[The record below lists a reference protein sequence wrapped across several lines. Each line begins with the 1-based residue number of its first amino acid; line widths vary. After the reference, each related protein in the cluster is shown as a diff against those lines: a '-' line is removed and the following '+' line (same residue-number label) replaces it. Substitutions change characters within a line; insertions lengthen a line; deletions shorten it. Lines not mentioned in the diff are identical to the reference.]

1 MAKQFNLTAN
11 LQIKGPIGA
20 DAVIRSLNS
29 KFKNV
34 SATIDLKLGSTA
46 KDIKRIEA
54 DFRRFNTTL
63 AQTTDVATRATTAL
77 SGLASSLSTAK
88 FSQVSSQINTAGA
101 SITGLGTSF
110 RKTTKDIDAATFSAA
125 KFGKDSALA
134 LKRFAAFTIPTTFF
148 FGITAGFAAGLKSA
162 IAFERE
168 MVRVAQTV
176 KQPLGAISGLQST
189 ITKLSTDL
197 GVSSAKLADISL
209 ILAQAGLSAKETQT
223 VLSSLAKTELSASFE
238 NLTETTDGV
247 IAAMRQFKI
256 EASGVEDL
264 LNSINE
270 VSARYAV
277 EASDIVTAIQK
288 TGGAFKA
295 AGGNV
300 NELIALFSS
309 IRETTRESGDTI
321 ATGIRTIAGRLQRT
335 ETVTALA
342 ELGVELRDA
351 SGEFVGIF
359 EAFQR
364 IGVVL
369 SQKSTTSEVFA
380 GIVEQ
385 IGGLRQLSRVIP
397 AITEYAKAQ
406 EILNVANEKN
416 NSLNQAAARAQ
427 ESLAIQL
434 DRLRESFVA
443 LFREITDNQFF
454 KIVSRGFVDAT
465 IGATKLISALE
476 PLIPVIGALGIVK
489 LGQGLGSVSQFFK
502 GFAGFFGGEQELTSE
517 EKLNV
522 ILREREK
529 IQAKISKEKERSA
542 DRERRLVERA
552 RKDEIAASRE
562 KIRLEKESERKKQN
576 AIRLERQTQQEA
588 RKVLLDEQKLS
599 NERQRGT
606 TAPKGGAT
614 SGVLVNKNTS
624 ALVALTTAV
633 QQLTKN
639 IASVAAEGKIAAAK
653 SAAQR
658 ANVSSTNANSVGV
671 AGSLDPLAGL
681 TGEARRREFAR
692 LQGKAAS
699 SRLGPPRQI
708 PTAATL
714 SQIRKDEFA
723 RQQIS
728 AAGTPVIVPRPID
741 IAGLDAPD
749 LLTDEILKGR
759 IPRPTRPIPSGN
771 VLPRTTGKSVPLG
784 GISPRPSA
792 QRRRELRN
800 QVKRDQQQAF
810 DRVLQDAGIFDKQQ
824 SSRAPSLSSLDT
836 KGLGFSLAGAAKT
849 STADLNAQAEIEA
862 KKRLTNARIKQG
874 VGLAAAFTVPSII
887 DALSDREGSIA
898 AAQNLR
904 VDTGSALA
912 SAQRQGFAGAVGTG
926 ISTGVGVGLFAGGPI
941 GAVAGGVA
949 FFSDLIAST
958 ERLEKE
964 VIQGRLSNALNAV
977 SDTLKDFE
985 NDLAST
991 NDVLNS
997 FRDLGQASVVALRST
1012 REGQS
1017 TFFGTASS
1025 AVSDLAN
1032 RLPFPID
1039 PTTLAARQFGNT
1051 FEGLGFTESIIPAIQ
1066 GIFGGTQFEDLK
1078 RNRRQENDFA
1088 IQQANAAAAET
1099 ITIQLGN
1106 LIKRAAQRGVTAQEI
1121 GNDEL
1126 IKGLLSK
1133 ENLLSLATTDRAGRR
1148 FIAEGREEAAIA
1160 RGRVIA
1166 DEAIKKRGELET
1178 RLVGIH
1184 DRQIQILEVSARA
1197 LNAFN
1202 DRVEELN
1209 NKFSSLDNSISNIQG
1224 SFDSISS
1231 LFSSSGIGRVSV
1243 NTNIRSRD
1251 GLDAASSF
1259 LGGGARRRLEQI
1271 QGNFGV
1277 LSEITERLIGLGRG
1291 RIGPEATIDTLNFG
1305 TDKAPIFLKDFL
1317 KELSDVDQARIK
1329 SALGAEGAVG
1339 DALKKI
1345 IDDIRSDA
1353 GAGVR
1358 NRLEGLNA
1366 SEIQGFT
1373 DALKKSVD
1381 TLNVYTSQLEAI
1393 NNLLDR
1399 NKEIQIKVA
1408 EINASIIENR
1418 NQLEAARRGV
1428 GIERVRRP
1436 EDVLGVRNARLGAF
1450 AGFNSEQIGNAA
1462 QINILRIRALQNN
1475 IRDIQDGTLPV
1486 GPGGAASRIASINSE
1501 ISVLKRGLV
1510 DATNALNVLATD
1522 TAELSLKEQELAR
1535 VVGDRQA
1542 RENFNRNFAGAGPLD
1557 QLKQALGVRTLVGA
1571 AQRGSFLN
1579 AQEARQGLAAAS
1591 GLGGAFRINGE
1602 SLDTIIPRLLKASGL
1617 NFFNADVTN
1626 EEVKLEGERKALQ
1639 EKQISALN
1647 ELSGLNNIQILLLEE
1662 QNNQTFAL
1670 ISSIKELVSVL
1681 DKNNP
1686 DVRRASGGIIP
1697 GSGNSDSVHALL
1709 TPGEY
1714 VLRKDVVR
1722 RVGLGALNR
1731 LNGIQRFANGGQVL
1745 PGATTNNLVMPNIN
1759 TQQMLTAV
1767 NQFSNSVNILS
1778 QSLNNFIPEITFT
1791 GHHTVDVRILGAEV
1805 LTTIQPAIQEL
1816 INNQITGSI
1825 RKLILDRFPES
1836 GPV

>member
-88 FSQVSSQINTAGA
+88 FSQVSSQINTAGT

-148 FGITAGFAAGLKSA
+148 FGITAGFATGLKSA

-176 KQPLGAISGLQST
+176 KQPLGAIAGLQST

-209 ILAQAGLSAKETQT
+209 VLAQAGLSAKETQT

-238 NLTETTDGV
+238 NLADTTDGV

-277 EASDIVTAIQK
+277 EAGDIVTAIQK

-364 IGVVL
+364 IGAVL

-427 ESLAIQL
+427 ESLAVQL

-465 IGATKLISALE
+465 IGVTKLIDALE
-476 PLIPVIGALGIVK
+476 PLIPIIGGLALVK
-489 LGQGLGSVSQFFK
+489 IGQGLGSVGQFFK
-502 GFAGFFGGEQELTSE
+502 GFAGFFGGEQEISSE
-517 EKLNV
+517 EKINAILNERAK
-522 ILREREK
+522 IQSKIAKERERAADKERR
-529 IQAKISKEKERSA
+529 IIERAKKEELAAIKEKKAAEREL
-542 DRERRLVERA
+542 DRRRDKSL
-552 RKDEIAASRE
+552 
-562 KIRLEKESERKKQN
+562 
-576 AIRLERQTQQEA
+576 RLERQNRLDSQRAVETQQKLELE
-588 RKVLLDEQKLS
+588 KQKLAARS
-599 NERQRGT
+599 GAGAREGAAANAAVLQKNTASVIVLTKAIEALTAATAKGTGGAGRTRAGQAGGSSRQVFRDPQTGRIISRGEAQRIGNLTPGSGVIFAGPSGVAGEDIREVRRRDRAERLRRQAETRPLQRSPTLLLPGPT
-606 TAPKGGAT
+606 TAPGLQIATGGGFNAIQQANRPQAT
-614 SGVLVNKNTS
+614 ANFLADQSFKLAEREIASRDFPFGKVVPRT
-624 ALVALTTAV
+624 TTAAIRPV
-633 QQLTKN
+633 TDFER
-639 IASVAAEGKIAAAK
+639 I
-653 SAAQR
+653 
-658 ANVSSTNANSVGV
+658 VSGA
-671 AGSLDPLAGL
+671 LDNFKP
-681 TGEARRREFAR
+681 
-692 LQGKAAS
+692 K
-699 SRLGPPRQI
+699 
-708 PTAATL
+708 
-714 SQIRKDEFA
+714 
-723 RQQIS
+723 
-728 AAGTPVIVPRPID
+728 RPI
-741 IAGLDAPD
+741 
-749 LLTDEILKGR
+749 
-759 IPRPTRPIPSGN
+759 RPIP
-771 VLPRTTGKSVPLG
+771 VSVT
-784 GISPRPSA
+784 
-792 QRRRELRN
+792 Q
-800 QVKRDQQQAF
+800 
-810 DRVLQDAGIFDKQQ
+810 
-824 SSRAPSLSSLDT
+824 
-836 KGLGFSLAGAAKT
+836 GLGFSLSTQAST
-849 STADLNAQAEIEA
+849 SAEELNRQADIEA
-862 KKRLTNARIKQG
+862 ARRTRNARIGRG
-874 VGLAAAFTVPSII
+874 VGVAAALALPSAI
-887 DALSDREGSIA
+887 DIFADRERSITQ
-898 AAQNLR
+898 AQNLR

-912 SAQRQGFAGAVGTG
+912 SAQRQGLVGALGTGVSAGVGAAFLTGSGPLGAV
-926 ISTGVGVGLFAGGPI
+926 V
-941 GAVAGGVA
+941 GGVS

-985 NDLAST
+985 NNLAST
-991 NDVLNS
+991 SDVVKAFQDLSLASNVAINRAADNS
-997 FRDLGQASVVALRST
+997 TL
-1012 REGQS
+1012 
-1017 TFFGTASS
+1017 FGTASS
-1025 AVSDLAN
+1025 TVSGFAN

-1051 FEGLGFTESIIPAIQ
+1051 FEGLGFAESIIPAIQ

-1088 IQQANAAAAET
+1088 IQQAGAASAEA
-1099 ITIQLGN
+1099 ITLQLNN
-1106 LIKRAAQRGVTAQEI
+1106 LIKRGVAAGKTDEEI
-1121 GNDEL
+1121 RNDEL
-1126 IKGLLSK
+1126 VQALLSDK
-1133 ENLLSLATTDRAGRR
+1133 GNRIALATTNRAGRR
-1148 FIAEGREEAAIA
+1148 FIAEDNEAAA
-1160 RGRVIA
+1160 LKVGDA
-1166 DEAIKKRGELET
+1166 EAKK
-1178 RLVGIH
+1178 IQ
-1184 DRQIQILEVSARA
+1184 DRQLELQRKLTGVHEKQIKALEVSARA
-1197 LNAFN
+1197 LGAFD
-1202 DRVEELN
+1202 DRIEELN
-1209 NKFSSLDNSISNIQG
+1209 NKFSAFDLNLANVNARFAGIAGLSGGG
-1224 SFDSISS
+1224 SVAGLAAGKI
-1231 LFSSSGIGRVSV
+1231 
-1243 NTNIRSRD
+1243 NTNLQDAGALGVIR
-1251 GLDAASSF
+1251 GF
-1259 LGGGARRRLEQI
+1259 LGVGASKRLEQI
-1271 QGNFGV
+1271 QGNSGI

-1291 RIGPEATIDTLNFG
+1291 RIGEDATIDKLNFG
-1305 TDKAPIFLKDFL
+1305 TDKAPILLEDFLKD
-1317 KELSDVDQARIK
+1317 LSDVDQARIK
-1329 SALGAEGAVG
+1329 SALGTEGAVG
-1339 DALKKI
+1339 EELRKA
-1345 IDDIRSDA
+1345 IDSIRSDA
-1353 GAGVR
+1353 GTGAQS
-1358 NRLEGLNA
+1358 RLESLNA
-1366 SEIQGFT
+1366 NE
-1373 DALKKSVD
+1373 LKLFSDSLNRINDILSTYASNLD
-1381 TLNVYTSQLEAI
+1381 TI
-1393 NNLLDR
+1393 NGILDK
-1399 NKEIQIKVA
+1399 NKEIQQRVG
-1408 EINASIIENR
+1408 EINVSIVKNR
-1418 NQLEAARRGV
+1418 AQLKAAQ
-1428 GIERVRRP
+1428 
-1436 EDVLGVRNARLGAF
+1436 LGVPLDNVFSLQDELDARNSRLGGL
-1450 AGFNSEQIGNAA
+1450 AGVPLNEIRNRSFDTLNRIAELQKERSSILANPPANAA
-1462 QINILRIRALQNN
+1462 NRLIGITDELN
-1475 IRDIQDGTLPV
+1475 T
-1486 GPGGAASRIASINSE
+1486 
-1501 ISVLKRGLV
+1501 LKRNLGDLS
-1510 DATNALNVLATD
+1510 DAANVAATD
-1522 TAELSLKEQELAR
+1522 TTELSRVERELSNI
-1535 VVGDRQA
+1535 VGDRQA
-1542 RENFNRNFAGAGPLD
+1542 RENFNRNFAAAGPLD

-1617 NFFNADVTN
+1617 NFLNAGVTD
-1626 EEVKLEGERKALQ
+1626 EEVTLNQERNVLLGDQIFALGVLADINV
-1639 EKQISALN
+1639 KTADL
-1647 ELSGLNNIQILLLEE
+1647 LNNQNQSTE
-1662 QNNQTFAL
+1662 QL
-1670 ISSIKELVSVL
+1670 IIAVRQLTDSLNKF
-1681 DKNNP
+1681 NP
-1686 DVRRASGGIIP
+1686 LTRASGGIIP

-1778 QSLNNFIPEITFT
+1778 QSLNNFVPEITFT